1 MMTTETLHHTRDA
14 GARVLLGAAAAATV
28 VTLGAALAG
37 LLVSGP
43 AAGAG
48 ALVGA
53 LLVLLVFGLG
63 AFAVNAVA
71 SMMPAASLLV
81 ALLTYTLQV
90 VLMGLVFWGLSTS
103 GALGEQLDERWLA
116 GTVIVGTLVWLAVQ
130 IRRSMRARIPAYE
143 LGPTDRPRGA
153 A

>member
-1 MMTTETLHHTRDA
+1 MTTETLHHTRDT
-14 GARVLLGAAAAATV
+14 GARVLLGAAAAASIA
-28 VTLGAALAG
+28 TLGAALLG
-37 LLVSGP
+37 LLVAGS
-43 AAGAG
+43 AAAAG

-71 SMMPAASLLV
+71 ATMPGASLLV

-90 VLMGLVFWGLSTS
+90 VLMGVVFWGLSTS

-116 GTVIVGTLVWLAVQ
+116 GTVIVGTLVWLGVQ
-130 IRRSMRARIPAYE
+130 IRQSVRARIPAFE
-143 LGPTDRPRGA
+143 PGPTDRPRGEA
-153 A
+153 